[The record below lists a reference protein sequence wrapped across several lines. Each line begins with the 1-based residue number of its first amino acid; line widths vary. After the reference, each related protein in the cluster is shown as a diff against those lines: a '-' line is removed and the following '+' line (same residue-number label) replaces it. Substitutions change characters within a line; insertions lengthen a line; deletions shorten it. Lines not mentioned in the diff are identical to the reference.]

1 MSASARATTAAAAAS
16 WRPVPDPIET
26 CAASTPPPLAKA
38 MPSGPLA
45 EEDDDYVSDAET
57 PTPMD
62 VDDVHAAQQAL
73 GNLALAP
80 APSPIV
86 RKMAPLDP
94 IPESSPEIQPPSHRR
109 SGSRNKNMY
118 AKLPKCNDADVE
130 VLDDEEFFYQNSD
143 DICDETAFLKGPTP
157 KSGLNSSPST
167 KSKSSRALV
176 TSRLMKGF
184 KAVKRASAK
193 STASAGKSLSAAWK
207 SNPPRSVNQQNS
219 ADREEWLNSV
229 LPSWKKR
236 RRAARTRVLM
246 FRGIPSSVRG
256 IVWQTAL
263 GNPLNVS
270 EDLYEVLKE
279 RALAGRAEF
288 TRFQSICAAGGDI
301 TDSIFTADHQ
311 RSAHKSILLDLPRTF
326 PGLAFFHADGSTY
339 EDALRDIL
347 ESFVYLRPDVGYSQ
361 GMSFLAAVLLLF
373 MEPPEAFT
381 CFVNM
386 LLYKSCFLQF
396 FRIQMP
402 DVRIYLDVHTRLLA
416 EEMPELHKHFQHH
429 SIEPDIYMI
438 NWVMSLYCRAL
449 PLDLVSR
456 IWDIYVFD
464 GDVAIFRAALGI
476 LKLLQSRLL
485 VMNFEEIAYCL
496 SHLPT
501 DDMND
506 DELMQT
512 IRSVRVVTKKRFKEL
527 YRECQTKYEE
537 ENKQDQATAS
547 ATQ

>member
-1 MSASARATTAAAAAS
+1 
-16 WRPVPDPIET
+16 
-26 CAASTPPPLAKA
+26 
-38 MPSGPLA
+38 
-45 EEDDDYVSDAET
+45 
-57 PTPMD
+57 MD
-62 VDDVHAAQQAL
+62 VDESDNVHATEEAL
-73 GNLALAP
+73 GNLALTP
-80 APSPIV
+80 PPSSPP
-86 RKMAPLDP
+86 KMAPLST
-94 IPESSPEIQPPSHRR
+94 IPESSPEMQRPTHRR
-109 SGSRNKNMY
+109 SGSRNKNTY

-130 VLDDEEFFYQNSD
+130 VLEDEEFFYHNSD
-143 DICDETAFLKGPTP
+143 ELSDETAFLKGPVP
-157 KSGLNSSPST
+157 KSGLTSSPG

-229 LPSWKKR
+229 LPAWKKR

-301 TDSIFTADHQ
+301 TDSVLMLDHQ

-373 MEPPEAFT
+373 MEPSEAFT

-416 EEMPELHKHFQHH
+416 EEMPELHKHFVHH
-429 SIEPDIYMI
+429 CIEPDIYMI

-527 YRECQTKYEE
+527 YRECQTKYVEE
-537 ENKQDQATAS
+537 KDAQSTNST
-547 ATQ
+547 TQ